1 MRISLLPE
9 WKLLRKTIFHRGKER
24 RPKHAISII
33 SFSFSRF
40 SVVDL
45 TFDYNLNSSNGS
57 SKALPDM
64 TQQKGI
70 FEAEN
75 LKLHLCNSVFEAY
88 SGSYLTTKAHML
100 KVASESYNLTWVNC
114 EMASFIHM
122 KESRRFYGDPTGEG
136 MIVQSLDVL
145 DFSVIHLSAYER
157 SSKKYK
163 HRIWSTKAD
172 LKVAWTKIEPVR
184 EAGKILE
191 TMNNPLISGQNIS
204 WSDEARRTVVIMPFL
219 GKETQI

>member
-1 MRISLLPE
+1 MTLQ
-9 WKLLRKTIFHRGKER
+9 RG
-24 RPKHAISII
+24 
-33 SFSFSRF
+33 
-40 SVVDL
+40 V
-45 TFDYNLNSSNGS
+45 
-57 SKALPDM
+57 
-64 TQQKGI
+64 
-70 FEAEN
+70 FETEN

-100 KVASESYNLTWVNC
+100 KVASESFNLTWVNC

-122 KESRRFYGDPTGEG
+122 KDSRKFYSDPGGEG
-136 MIVQSLDVL
+136 MVMQSLDVL

-163 HRIWSTKAD
+163 HRIWSSKAD

-191 TMNNPLISGQNIS
+191 AKNNPLKSGQNIT

-219 GKETQI
+219 GEQAVNLTRRKIF